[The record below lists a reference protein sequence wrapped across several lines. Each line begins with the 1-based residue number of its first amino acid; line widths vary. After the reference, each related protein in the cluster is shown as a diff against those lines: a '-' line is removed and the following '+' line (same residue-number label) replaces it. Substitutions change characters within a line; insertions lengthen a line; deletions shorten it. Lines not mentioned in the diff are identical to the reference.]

1 MEKLALIYIGGN
13 TTRYALWKIEDDKS
27 YRLLESFKENLKL
40 GKNTKEE
47 FCIPEDK
54 VNALLNI
61 MSFFKDFSDA
71 MEAENPHVILSEFF
85 EHITNKDEIR
95 KRLETELNLN
105 VIELNN
111 RQEIHLDYLAVKN
124 SMNLNNSLLVDISG
138 ASTQLGWM
146 KDGILIESY
155 RLPIGTLSLTEKF
168 HLEDHVTKED
178 HTGLDKHVMEELN
191 KVDWL
196 TGENFHEMILLGGS
210 SRAISKI
217 DRKKKRYPINIIHEY
232 TMQDLDLI
240 SMYRNMITKNL
251 KQRYTIQG
259 MDRERADIL
268 PAALSILNALI
279 RKTRIISIRVSGT
292 GIREGFLFDYIDRNY
307 GTLPDMIDRSIL
319 NILRIHNVDVEKA
332 KSLYTLTK
340 SIYDG
345 FSGVHKQ
352 WKNAEN
358 IIKVSSMLRDVG
370 LSVRYYNHH
379 KHNFYIISN
388 SEINGMDH
396 REIIQSAMAAT
407 FTDGIHRDA
416 PLLQFGQ
423 IINRLDIDMISD
435 IGICISIAE
444 KFLSSNKKDIQVK
457 KVSVLED
464 KILLEVH
471 SSHTL
476 EFEIHEIMKLNRT
489 LMDMY
494 GKELEVLHT
503 KEPR

>member
-27 YRLLESFKENLKL
+27 YRLLESYKENLKL

-47 FCIPEDK
+47 FSISEENVTSLVK
-54 VNALLNI
+54 I
-61 MSFFKDFSDA
+61 MTYFKDFSDSA
-71 MEAENPHVILSEFF
+71 GAENPHVILSEFF

-95 KRLETELNLN
+95 KKLETELKLN
-105 VIELNN
+105 VIELTN

-146 KDGILIESY
+146 KDGTLIDSY

-178 HTGLDKHVMEELN
+178 HTALDKYLKEELDA
-191 KVDWL
+191 VDWL
-196 TGENFHEMILLGGS
+196 SNGNFHEMIILGGS

-217 DRKKKRYPINIIHEY
+217 DRKKRRYPINIIHEY
-232 TMQDLDLI
+232 TMQDLDIL
-240 SMYRNMITKNL
+240 SMYRSLITKNL
-251 KQRYTIQG
+251 KQRYTIEG
-259 MDRERADIL
+259 IDRERADIL
-268 PAALSILNALI
+268 PAALAILNALI
-279 RKTRIISIRVSGT
+279 GKTRIINIRVSGT
-292 GIREGFLFDYIDRNY
+292 GIREGFLFDYIDKNY
-307 GTLPDMIDRSIL
+307 GTLPDMLDRSIL
-319 NILRIHNVDVEKA
+319 NILRIHNVDVDKA
-332 KSLYTLTK
+332 KSLYVLTK

-345 FSGVHKQ
+345 FSGIRKE

-444 KFLSSNKKDIQVK
+444 KLLSANKMDIQVK
-457 KVSVLED
+457 NVSVLDE
-464 KILLEVH
+464 KILLEVY
-471 SSHTL
+471 SAHTL
-476 EFEIHEIMKLNRT
+476 DFEIHEIRKLNKT
-489 LMDMY
+489 LTGMY
-494 GKELEVLHT
+494 GKELEVIHL
-503 KEPR
+503 KEHE